1 MNIIPLDQYI
11 KEQKLLLPSLD
22 EKELRRRYRN
32 YYQREYRKHHK
43 KSQHIITLRVEKK
56 VYQSLTKEK
65 KQLKYSSMN
74 AFIIDCVQAYLTQE
88 YVFPQDENIKAIH
101 KSLQTLANTLVQQ
114 RTKVDRVIRDMNPKN
129 KPSSSSTTSP
139 LVSFLTALELQH
151 NLINTL
157 KEDIAKHLFNPLPYD
172 MTISWEEIKTNEE
185 NKLDKLIT
193 FLTAHKQTLADA
205 SD

>member
-1 MNIIPLDQYI
+1 MNIIPLAQYL
-11 KEQKLLLPSLD
+11 KDQKLLHPSVD

-74 AFIIDCVQAYLTQE
+74 AFILACVQAYLAHG

-101 KSLQTLANTLVQQ
+101 KSLQTLANTLIQQ
-114 RTKVDRVIRDMNPKN
+114 RTKVDRIIRDINPKS
-129 KPSSSSTTSP
+129 KPTSSSTTSP

-151 NLINTL
+151 EMSTQKDLNRC
-157 KEDIAKHLFNPLPYD
+157 
-172 MTISWEEIKTNEE
+172 
-185 NKLDKLIT
+185 
-193 FLTAHKQTLADA
+193 Q
-205 SD
+205 